1 MIMPLF
7 AYEPDKEFHEKCLYP
22 TVLIICPDKSTGT
35 GVIIHSEKIGEKKY
49 KNIVLSC
56 EHVTGKAS
64 GIFSLL
70 RTSVK
75 DVTIRKGNYK
85 NWSTLVS
92 FDDYDG
98 KTVFSDEEVDMAI
111 VGFLSDTQMPVAIL
125 DVNPNLYINNE
136 VFRVGCGVG
145 EFVKVDYG
153 RITAVNTIE
162 NESKRKPDVIRTSI
176 PTIMGDSGGPSFY
189 KTKDGYRCFG
199 LCHSVRG
206 VDIINK
212 IPLSEG
218 FLEVPQKSLVY
229 HISYVIPLKRIEEQL
244 KDYQ

>member
-1 MIMPLF
+1 MITPLF

-35 GVIIHSEKIGEKKY
+35 GVIIHSEKTGNKY

-64 GIFSLL
+64 GLLSLL
-70 RTSVK
+70 KTSNK
-75 DVTIRKGNYK
+75 DLTIRKGNYE
-85 NWSTLVS
+85 NWSTLIS

-98 KTVFSDEEVDMAI
+98 KVLFSDEETDMSI
-111 VGFLSDTQMPVAIL
+111 IGFLSDQQMPIVAI
-125 DVNPNLYINNE
+125 DINPNLYINNE
-136 VFRVGCGVG
+136 VFRIGCGVG

-153 RITAVNTIE
+153 RITAVNAIG
-162 NESKRKPDVIRTSI
+162 NESKRKSDVIRTSI

-206 VDIINK
+206 VDIVNK

-218 FLEVPQKSLVY
+218 FLEVPHKSLVY
-229 HISYVIPLKRIEEQL
+229 HISYIIPLKRIEEQL
-244 KDYQ
+244 KEYQ